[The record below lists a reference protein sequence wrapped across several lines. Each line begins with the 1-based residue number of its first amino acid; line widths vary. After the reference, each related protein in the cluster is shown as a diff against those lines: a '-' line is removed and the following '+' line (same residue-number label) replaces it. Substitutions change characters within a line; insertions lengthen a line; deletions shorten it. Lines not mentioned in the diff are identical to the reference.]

1 MDEGGGNP
9 WSFLL
14 NNAQANRAQE
24 QTVLETGHLV
34 TGMEMSEG
42 DSGRLVDKR
51 TPSGEIVNSDSDE
64 GDIYLIMRNYG
75 DNLL

>member
-1 MDEGGGNP
+1 MVEGGGNP

-14 NNAQANRAQE
+14 NNAQANGAQE

-34 TGMEMSEG
+34 PGMETSEG

-51 TPSGEIVNSDSDE
+51 TPSGEIVTSDSDE
-64 GDIYLIMRNYG
+64 GDIYLIMRYYG
-75 DNLL
+75 DDLL

>member
-1 MDEGGGNP
+1 MVEGGGNP

-14 NNAQANRAQE
+14 NNAQANGAQE

-34 TGMEMSEG
+34 PGMETSEG

-64 GDIYLIMRNYG
+64 GDIYLIMRYYG
-75 DNLL
+75 DDLL

>member
-1 MDEGGGNP
+1 MVEGGGTP

-14 NNAQANRAQE
+14 NNAQANGAQE

-34 TGMEMSEG
+34 PGMETSEG

-51 TPSGEIVNSDSDE
+51 SPSGEIVNSDSDE
-64 GDIYLIMRNYG
+64 GDIYLIMRYYG
-75 DNLL
+75 DDLL